1 MKNLICPSNKNSLSH
16 LGTECSS
23 QQDTLSTN
31 NEETLEQEFNIPIQ
45 DNCSKFDI
53 EIENFKLSEEEDP
66 EITNTIIATIL
77 EKGEAVHDVEGNE
90 ILSQ

>member
-1 MKNLICPSNKNSLSH
+1 MSNKNSLSY

-53 EIENFKLSEEEDP
+53 EIENFKLSVEEEDP
-66 EITNTIIATIL
+66 ETTNTIIATIL
-77 EKGEAVHDVEGNE
+77 EKGEAVHDVDGNE
-90 ILSQ
+90 LLSQ